1 MPIARISAAMI
12 LLFLACSP
20 GDTPKDQQPVT
31 LVEFE
36 KPGIPLVNIQVLVKS
51 GSVDDPVGKEG
62 LAHFTANLMM
72 RGAGNRT
79 REEIDLELQELGSE
93 ISVRVDRE
101 TILFNC
107 QSLKENIARTYEIF
121 SDILLRPTFPEQE
134 VALLIS
140 EQIDDIDEIVRDDA
154 ELTLAVFQQTLYS
167 GHRYA
172 HPTSGLKSSV
182 ESFTFEDCDSFY
194 QAHFDLNNI
203 IIGIAGDYPDGFA
216 DSISS
221 DFNILPVGSV
231 EETRQ
236 PIAPVK
242 GRMVVLVEKENR
254 AQTHFRIGNIVEYG
268 RNSSDYYPLMVAGA
282 YLGQHRQA
290 FGRLFRTVRSERGLA
305 YGAYAYHEHFDQYSW
320 SKMSELLIP
329 WNPTYF
335 SIWTYPKAVNAE
347 FAIKLALLEWSKII
361 DGCVIESDLE
371 KTKQFLVN
379 HFPFIHETPVRRL
392 SLEIEQVY
400 FDDPQFLSDYGNR
413 ISGVISD
420 DIRSAVSRHW
430 SADDFLLVAVVSDG
444 EKFKSELLDDTT
456 FIEYPS
462 GTTGDSL
469 DTTDAEVRAYDPR
482 LTADDITILKA
493 SDLFE

>member
-167 GHRYA
+167 G
-172 HPTSGLKSSV
+172 TGTL
-182 ESFTFEDCDSFY
+182 
-194 QAHFDLNNI
+194 
-203 IIGIAGDYPDGFA
+203 
-216 DSISS
+216 
-221 DFNILPVGSV
+221 
-231 EETRQ
+231 TR
-236 PIAPVK
+236 
-242 GRMVVLVEKENR
+242 
-254 AQTHFRIGNIVEYG
+254 H
-268 RNSSDYYPLMVAGA
+268 
-282 YLGQHRQA
+282 
-290 FGRLFRTVRSERGLA
+290 RGL
-305 YGAYAYHEHFDQYSW
+305 SPL
-320 SKMSELLIP
+320 SNRSL
-329 WNPTYF
+329 
-335 SIWTYPKAVNAE
+335 
-347 FAIKLALLEWSKII
+347 SKIAI
-361 DGCVIESDLE
+361 RSI
-371 KTKQFLVN
+371 
-379 HFPFIHETPVRRL
+379 R
-392 SLEIEQVY
+392 
-400 FDDPQFLSDYGNR
+400 R
-413 ISGVISD
+413 ISI
-420 DIRSAVSRHW
+420 
-430 SADDFLLVAVVSDG
+430 
-444 EKFKSELLDDTT
+444 
-456 FIEYPS
+456 
-462 GTTGDSL
+462 
-469 DTTDAEVRAYDPR
+469 
-482 LTADDITILKA
+482 
-493 SDLFE
+493 